1 MIGKLRIDNLRFM
14 KILITGGAGFM
25 GSNAVKYF
33 LKNYPDVQIVNLD
46 KLTYAGN
53 LENLKDVENNPRYKF
68 IKGDIADEKLVDETV
83 KDIDVII
90 NYAAE
95 THVDRSILDP
105 KAFIT
110 TDVLG
115 TYALLEAAKKYNI
128 KKYIQISTD
137 EVFGSINDGKF
148 TEESPFEPNSPYAA
162 SKAGGDHLCRA
173 YFKSYNVPAIVT
185 HSCNFFGPYQYPEK
199 LIPLFI
205 TNLLENKKV
214 PVYGDG
220 RQVREWIFTKDHCRA
235 IDAILHKGEIGEVYN
250 IGTGNEI
257 PNIEITKILLNEL
270 GKDESSIDYVKDRPG
285 HDRRYAIDSTKLRKL
300 GWKPETNFEDGIKQT
315 VGWYKENEQWWKRIK
330 SGEYLEYYKKQYQ
343 V

>member
-1 MIGKLRIDNLRFM
+1 
-14 KILITGGAGFM
+14 M

-33 LKNYPDVQIVNLD
+33 LKNYPDIQIVNLD

-53 LENLKDVENNPRYKF
+53 LENLKEVENDFRYKF
-68 IKGDIADEKLVDETV
+68 IKGDIADEKLVDEVV

-115 TYALLEAAKKYNI
+115 TYALLEAARKYNI

-137 EVFGSINDGKF
+137 EVFGSINNGKF

-162 SKAGGDHLCRA
+162 SKAGGDHLCRS
-173 YFKSYNVPAIVT
+173 YFKTYGIPVIVT

-220 RQVREWIFTKDHCRA
+220 QQVREWIFTEDHCRA
-235 IDAILHKGEIGEVYN
+235 IDAILQKGEIGEVYN

-257 PNIEITKILLNEL
+257 PNIEITKILLKKI
-270 GKDESSIDYVKDRPG
+270 GKDESSIDHVKDRPG

-300 GWKPETNFEDGIKQT
+300 GWQPEVNFEQGIKQT
-315 VGWYKENEQWWKRIK
+315 VDWYEQNEQWWKRIK

>member
-1 MIGKLRIDNLRFM
+1 MN
-14 KILITGGAGFM
+14 ILITGGAGFM

-33 LKNYPDVQIVNLD
+33 LKKYPDVRIVNLD

-53 LENLKDVENNPRYKF
+53 LENLKEVENNPRYKF
-68 IKGDIADEKLVDETV
+68 IKGDIADEKIVDEVV
-83 KDIDVII
+83 KDVDVII

-115 TYALLEAAKKYNI
+115 TYTLLEAAKKYGV

-137 EVFGSINDGKF
+137 EVFGSINNGKF

-173 YFKSYNVPAIVT
+173 YFKTYNVPVIVT
-185 HSCNFFGPYQYPEK
+185 HSCNFFGPFQYPEK

-205 TNLLENKKV
+205 TNLLQNKKV

-220 RQVREWIFTKDHCRA
+220 QQVREWIFTEDHCRA
-235 IDAILHKGEIGEVYN
+235 IDTILQKGEIGEVYN

-257 PNIEITKILLNEL
+257 TNIEITKILLKEL
-270 GKDESSIDYVKDRPG
+270 GKDESFIDYVKDRPG
-285 HDRRYAIDSTKLRKL
+285 HDRRYAIDSGKLRKL
-300 GWKPETNFEDGIKQT
+300 GWSPEVSFENGIKQT
-315 VGWYKENEQWWKRIK
+315 VDWYKQNEQWWKRIK
-330 SGEYLEYYKKQYQ
+330 SGEYLEYYKKQYH

>member
-1 MIGKLRIDNLRFM
+1 
-14 KILITGGAGFM
+14 M

-33 LKNYPDVQIVNLD
+33 LKKYPDVRIVNLD

-53 LENLKDVENNPRYKF
+53 LENLKEVENNPRYKF
-68 IKGDIADEKLVDETV
+68 IKGDIADEKIVDEVV
-83 KDIDVII
+83 KDVDVII

-115 TYALLEAAKKYNI
+115 TYTLLEAAKKYGV

-137 EVFGSINDGKF
+137 EVFGSINNGKF

-173 YFKSYNVPAIVT
+173 YFKTYNVPVIVT
-185 HSCNFFGPYQYPEK
+185 HSCNFFGPFQYPEK

-205 TNLLENKKV
+205 TNLLQNKKV

-220 RQVREWIFTKDHCRA
+220 QQVREWIFTEDHCRA
-235 IDAILHKGEIGEVYN
+235 IDTILQKGEIGEVYN

-257 PNIEITKILLNEL
+257 TNIEITKILLKEL
-270 GKDESSIDYVKDRPG
+270 GKDESFIDYVKDRPG
-285 HDRRYAIDSTKLRKL
+285 HDRRYAIDSGKLRKL
-300 GWKPETNFEDGIKQT
+300 GWSPEVSFENGIKQT
-315 VGWYKENEQWWKRIK
+315 VDWYKQNEQWWKRIK
-330 SGEYLEYYKKQYQ
+330 SGEYLEYYKKQYH

>member
-1 MIGKLRIDNLRFM
+1 
-14 KILITGGAGFM
+14 M

-33 LKNYPDVQIVNLD
+33 LKKYPDVQIVNLD

-53 LENLKDVENNPRYKF
+53 LENLKEIESDSRYKF
-68 IKGDIADEKLVDETV
+68 IKGDIADEKIVDESA
-83 KDIDVII
+83 KDVDIII

-115 TYALLEAAKKYNI
+115 TYTLLEAAKKYGV

-173 YFKSYNVPAIVT
+173 YFKTYGTPVIMT

-214 PVYGDG
+214 PVYGNG
-220 RQVREWIFTKDHCRA
+220 QQIREWIFTEDHCRA
-235 IDAILHKGEIGEVYN
+235 IDAILQKGEIGEVYN
-250 IGTGNEI
+250 IGAGNEI

-300 GWKPETNFEDGIKQT
+300 GWQPEVNFEQGIKQT
-315 VGWYKENEQWWKRIK
+315 IDWYKQNEQWWKRIK

>member
-1 MIGKLRIDNLRFM
+1 
-14 KILITGGAGFM
+14 M

-33 LKNYPDVQIVNLD
+33 LRNYPDVQIVNLD
-46 KLTYAGN
+46 KLTYGGN
-53 LENLKDVENNPRYKF
+53 LENLKDVENNPRYNF
-68 IKGDIADEKLVDETV
+68 IKGDIADEKIVDEAA
-83 KDIDVII
+83 KDVDVII

-95 THVDRSILDP
+95 THVDRSILGP

-173 YFKSYNVPAIVT
+173 YFKTYNIPVIVT

-205 TNLLENKKV
+205 TNLLEGKKV

-220 RQVREWIFTKDHCRA
+220 QQVREWIFAKDHCRA
-235 IDAILHKGEIGEVYN
+235 IDTILQKGVIGEVYN
-250 IGTGNEI
+250 IGAGSEVS
-257 PNIEITKILLNEL
+257 NIEITKILLKEL
-270 GKDESSIDYVKDRPG
+270 GKDESFINYVKDRPG
-285 HDRRYAIDSTKLRKL
+285 HDRRYAIDSSKLRAL
-300 GWKPETNFEDGIKQT
+300 GWQPKTNFENGIKQT
-315 VGWYKENEQWWKRIK
+315 VSWYKDNEQWWKRIK

>member
-1 MIGKLRIDNLRFM
+1 MSDNYRYAVGFKICAAQMIAASLGRGIRTIGLK
-14 KILITGGAGFM
+14 GA
-25 GSNAVKYF
+25 F
-33 LKNYPDVQIVNLD
+33 L
-46 KLTYAGN
+46 
-53 LENLKDVENNPRYKF
+53 
-68 IKGDIADEKLVDETV
+68 
-83 KDIDVII
+83 
-90 NYAAE
+90 
-95 THVDRSILDP
+95 
-105 KAFIT
+105 
-110 TDVLG
+110 
-115 TYALLEAAKKYNI
+115 
-128 KKYIQISTD
+128 
-137 EVFGSINDGKF
+137 GKF

-173 YFKSYNVPAIVT
+173 YFKTYGVPVIVT

-220 RQVREWIFTKDHCRA
+220 QQIREWIFTEDHCRA
-235 IDAILHKGEIGEVYN
+235 IDMILQKGEIGEVYN
-250 IGTGNEI
+250 VGTGNEI
-257 PNIEITKILLNEL
+257 PNIEITKILLKEL

-300 GWKPETNFEDGIKQT
+300 GWKPETNFEDGVKQT
-315 VGWYKENEQWWKRIK
+315 VSWYKQNEQWWKRIK

>member
-1 MIGKLRIDNLRFM
+1 
-14 KILITGGAGFM
+14 M

-33 LKNYPDVQIVNLD
+33 LNNYPDIQIVNLD

-53 LENLKDVENNPRYKF
+53 LENLKEVENDPRYKF
-68 IKGDIADEKLVDETV
+68 IKGDIADEKIVDEAV
-83 KDIDVII
+83 QGVDAII

-115 TYALLEAAKKYNI
+115 TYTLLEAAKKYGI

-137 EVFGSINDGKF
+137 EVFGSIQDGKF

-173 YFKSYNVPAIVT
+173 YFKTYGTPVIVT

-220 RQVREWIFTKDHCRA
+220 QQIREWIFTEDHCRA
-235 IDAILHKGEIGEVYN
+235 IDAILQKGEIGEVYN

-257 PNIEITKILLNEL
+257 PNIEITKILLKEL

-285 HDRRYAIDSTKLRKL
+285 HDRRYAIDSGKLRKL
-300 GWKPETNFEDGIKQT
+300 GWQPEVNFEQGIKQT
-315 VGWYKENEQWWKRIK
+315 VDWYKQNEQWWKRIK
-330 SGEYLEYYKKQYQ
+330 SGEYLEYYKRQYQ
-343 V
+343 T

>member
-1 MIGKLRIDNLRFM
+1 M

-33 LKNYPDVQIVNLD
+33 LKKYSDVQIVNLD

-53 LENLKDVENNPRYKF
+53 LENLKEIENDPRYKF
-68 IKGDIADEKLVDETV
+68 IKGDIADEKIVEEAA
-83 KDIDVII
+83 KDVDVII

-115 TYALLEAAKKYNI
+115 TYTLLEAAKKYGI

-173 YFKSYNVPAIVT
+173 YYKTYGVPVIVT

-220 RQVREWIFTKDHCRA
+220 QQIREWIFTEDHCRA
-235 IDAILHKGEIGEVYN
+235 IDTILQKGEIGEVYN

-257 PNIEITKILLNEL
+257 PNIEITKILLKEL

-285 HDRRYAIDSTKLRKL
+285 HDRRYAIDSGKLRKL
-300 GWKPETNFEDGIKQT
+300 GWQPEVNFEQGVKQT
-315 VGWYKENEQWWKRIK
+315 VDWYKNNEQWWKIIK

-343 V
+343 I